1 MDDAGR
7 RLSTEE
13 LQPLIRICLQSS
25 TEQPPLEE
33 EVCRGLLADP
43 VATPQSPLLPC
54 SGTKTEAETT
64 TNHVLLGYPD
74 YPLYKRLSDATANWM
89 VTGRCPVLD
98 LPEMY
103 MLNEQDTLS
112 DRSERL
118 AAVGSKLT
126 EAFSLWECWS
136 GDKKQ
141 ATVLEFLKVYIFLV
155 INYTATALVRNKF
168 INNAILR

>member
-1 MDDAGR
+1 M
-7 RLSTEE
+7 
-13 LQPLIRICLQSS
+13 
-25 TEQPPLEE
+25 
-33 EVCRGLLADP
+33 
-43 VATPQSPLLPC
+43 
-54 SGTKTEAETT
+54 
-64 TNHVLLGYPD
+64 
-74 YPLYKRLSDATANWM
+74 
-89 VTGRCPVLD
+89 LD

-118 AAVGSKLT
+118 AAAGSKLT
-126 EAFSLWECWS
+126 EAFSLWERWS